1 MTPRQKRAQALN
13 ASIEVEWNAHL
24 ATNIKC
30 SHWIGEAVKVNEIKE
45 YRDDNPKIMG
55 QSQLMLKRYR
65 EHLAAFR
72 IQQWFNHISTTIDY
86 AFCKRR
92 VNGHYDLY
100 KDKVLTTTTGKC

>member
-1 MTPRQKRAQALN
+1 MIVLTPRQKRAQALN
-13 ASIEVEWNAHL
+13 ASIEVEWNARL

-30 SHWIGEAVKVNEIKE
+30 LHYWTAVKVNEIKE
-45 YRDDNPKIMG
+45 YRDDNPKIIG
-55 QSQLMLKRYR
+55 QAVKSQLMIKRYR

-72 IQQWFNHISTTIDY
+72 LQRWFHHISTTIHY

-100 KDKVLTTTTGKC
+100 KGNNR